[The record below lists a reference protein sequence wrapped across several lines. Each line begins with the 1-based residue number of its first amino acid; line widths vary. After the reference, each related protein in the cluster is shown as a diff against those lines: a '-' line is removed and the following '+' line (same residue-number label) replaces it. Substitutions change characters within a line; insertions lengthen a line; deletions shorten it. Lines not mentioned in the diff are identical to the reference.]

1 MKQFQATETDNNP
14 RTEEKTE
21 IYLSVTTIGVYI
33 DLVNPKDEKAIKWK
47 SNLVKYLQENCQ
59 ICE

>member
-1 MKQFQATETDNNP
+1 MKQLQAIESDANP
-14 RTEEKTE
+14 PTEKTE

-33 DLVNPKDEKAIKWK
+33 DLVNPKDKKAIKWK
-47 SNLVKYLQENCQ
+47 NNLVKYLQENCQ